1 MKKYLILSIAAV
13 ILFTSVYIY
22 ITFNQNPITL
32 NIYIEPTNISEQKI
46 STVTFCT
53 EYDQNAKFSQTID
66 ADLILQLM
74 ELAPEGNPN
83 NQTPS
88 AKNHCTSAT
97 KILIDMNKTTN
108 DELIDLLAQKEILY
122 GVDDEK
128 GTIVIEKDMIHVL
141 D

>member
-1 MKKYLILSIAAV
+1 
-13 ILFTSVYIY
+13 
-22 ITFNQNPITL
+22 
-32 NIYIEPTNISEQKI
+32 
-46 STVTFCT
+46 
-53 EYDQNAKFSQTID
+53 
-66 ADLILQLM
+66 M

-88 AKNHCTSAT
+88 AKYHCTSAT

-128 GTIVIEKDMIHVL
+128 GTIVIGKDMIHVL

>member
-13 ILFTSVYIY
+13 ILFTSVYFY

-32 NIYIEPTNISEQKI
+32 NIYIEPTNVFEQNI
-46 STVTFCT
+46 STVT

-74 ELAPEGNPN
+74 ELAPKGNPN

-122 GVDDEK
+122 GVDDKK